1 MPSPGELQM
10 PCRLLLLSKSKP
22 PRRTRA
28 SGAPSHHPESSH
40 RTSVSNRLD
49 LHAFNFYMRFAF
61 KLVVPLVLLASGLL
75 AEESPI
81 IPKTFAGWQ
90 QEASTLKTSG
100 NAADADAS
108 NAAVLREFGF
118 RDVGFAIYSKGNRK
132 LSIRAARFDD
142 ATGAYGAYTLYSQPG
157 MRTEEI
163 GRHGESANDRVLF
176 MQGNIV
182 IEAKFDQVNE
192 MSAAELRELAAD
204 LPVPASN
211 AAQPPGLPRWLP
223 QPSFIEHS
231 IKYAVGPKSY
241 DQMGAPLPSSSIDF
255 SKSPEIVTALYKSDS
270 GNATLTL
277 ISYPTPQIAGAQ
289 LKAIEQNRANLLAAG
304 TGEFQTKRSGP
315 ILAIASGDVSQSEA
329 KSLLASVNYEAE
341 VTYNEPTFLTKRDN
355 IGNLIVAAFGLI
367 GFILAI
373 ALVLGVAFGG
383 IRVLLKRLYPDR
395 FFDRPQDA
403 AVITL
408 NLRDEAPKSS

>member
-1 MPSPGELQM
+1 
-10 PCRLLLLSKSKP
+10 
-22 PRRTRA
+22 
-28 SGAPSHHPESSH
+28 
-40 RTSVSNRLD
+40 VSNKLD
-49 LHAFNFYMRFAF
+49 LHAFTFYMRLICKPFV
-61 KLVVPLVLLASGLL
+61 LVFVLASSLL
-75 AEESPI
+75 AEEPPI
-81 IPKTFAGWQ
+81 IPKIFAGWQ
-90 QEASTLKTSG
+90 QEASTLRTSG
-100 NAADADAS
+100 NPGDADAS
-108 NAAVLREFGF
+108 NAAVLKEFGF
-118 RDVGFAIYSKGNRK
+118 RDVQSAIYSKGDRK

-176 MQGNIV
+176 IEGNIV
-182 IEAKFDQVNE
+182 VEAKFDRVNE
-192 MSAAELRELAAD
+192 MSAAELRELAAG
-204 LPVPASN
+204 LPIPASN
-211 AAQPPGLPRWLP
+211 VAQPPGLPRWLP

-231 IKYAVGPKSY
+231 IKYAIGPKSY
-241 DQMGAPLPSSSIDF
+241 DQTGAPLPSQSIDF
-255 SKSPEIVTALYKSDS
+255 SKSPEIVTALYKSDA
-270 GNATLTL
+270 GYAKLTL

-289 LKAIEQNRANLLAAG
+289 LKAIEQNHPTLQAAG
-304 TGEFQTKRSGP
+304 AGDFQAKRSGP
-315 ILAIASGDVSQSEA
+315 ILAIVSGDVSQSEA

-373 ALVLGVAFGG
+373 ALVLGVALGG
-383 IRVLLKRLYPDR
+383 VRVLLKRFYPDR
-395 FFDRPQDA
+395 FFDRPEDA

>member
-1 MPSPGELQM
+1 
-10 PCRLLLLSKSKP
+10 
-22 PRRTRA
+22 
-28 SGAPSHHPESSH
+28 
-40 RTSVSNRLD
+40 
-49 LHAFNFYMRFAF
+49 
-61 KLVVPLVLLASGLL
+61 
-75 AEESPI
+75 
-81 IPKTFAGWQ
+81 
-90 QEASTLKTSG
+90 
-100 NAADADAS
+100 
-108 NAAVLREFGF
+108 
-118 RDVGFAIYSKGNRK
+118 
-132 LSIRAARFDD
+132 
-142 ATGAYGAYTLYSQPG
+142 

-182 IEAKFDQVNE
+182 VEAKFDRVNE

-241 DQMGAPLPSSSIDF
+241 DQTGAPLPSSSIDF

-270 GNATLTL
+270 GNAKLTL

-289 LKAIEQNRANLLAAG
+289 LKAIEQNRANLREAG
-304 TGEFQTKRSGP
+304 TGDFQTKRSGP
-315 ILAIASGDVSQSEA
+315 ILAIVSGDVSQSEA

-373 ALVLGVAFGG
+373 ALVLGVALGG

-395 FFDRPQDA
+395 FFDRPEDA